1 MNWLSYNIIDFLVQ
15 NNYVNYLYLTPKP
28 FKPATCK
35 VYIETPVLV
44 LGWLLDFRLSATLGK
59 KKKKKK
65 NPYRGEISTCPFS
78 EIKMSPCARKPTN
91 SVPPGPTQT
100 GLHNHRR

>member
-1 MNWLSYNIIDFLVQ
+1 MNWLSYIIIDFLVQ
-15 NNYVNYLYLTPKP
+15 NNYVKYLYLTPKP

-35 VYIETPVLV
+35 VYIETRVLV

-65 NPYRGEISTCPFS
+65 KKKILTEVKYQHVHSL
-78 EIKMSPCARKPTN
+78 K
-91 SVPPGPTQT
+91 
-100 GLHNHRR
+100 